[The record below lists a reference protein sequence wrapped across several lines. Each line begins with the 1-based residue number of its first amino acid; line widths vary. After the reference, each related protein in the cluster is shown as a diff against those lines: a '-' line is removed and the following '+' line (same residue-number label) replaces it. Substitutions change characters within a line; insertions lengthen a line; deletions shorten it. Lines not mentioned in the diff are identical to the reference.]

1 MKRQDKTTRKTKK
14 NVKKRLWKNIKPHT
28 QEARKTMKQKY
39 GSKCFLEPKRMKY
52 PICSKFTGKQECM
65 GLYAADYYLN
75 INIGKMK
82 NKIKRQDKTTL
93 KGKAKKEYTRKLKK
107 YESIKRKSDVLKKK
121 VCS

>member
-1 MKRQDKTTRKTKK
+1 MKRQVKTTRK
-14 NVKKRLWKNIKPHT
+14 VKGKLQKRSWKNMKPHT
-28 QEARKTMKQKY
+28 LKSRKTMKQKY

-75 INIGKMK
+75 INIGKIR
-82 NKIKRQDKTTL
+82 NKIKRQDKTIL
-93 KGKAKKEYTRKLKK
+93 KRKVKKEYTRKLKK